1 MALRAGYYGLKNS
14 VKKKLEKLAADTT
27 GMKIIKTIGDGLNL
41 TNAGKLNVTA
51 ATASKIGGVKVGD
64 TLTIEDGVLD
74 VVGAGMVVDTLY
86 TQEPGNVPAEA
97 IELEHPYTD
106 YKFLYFQ
113 VYDTESSTYVDLMG
127 NNLFTTASLELL
139 RTGAL
144 DVSGKTSDFMIYA
157 WMHGIDVTRYTITD
171 TTHFA
176 RTFNSNNNMKLLGIY
191 GIK

>member
-51 ATASKIGGVKVGD
+51 ATASKIGGVKVGEGLSID
-64 TLTIEDGVLD
+64 DGVLS
-74 VVGAGMVVDTLY
+74 VVGAGMVVDVLY

-97 IELEHPYTD
+97 IELAHPYTD

-144 DVSGKTSDFMIYA
+144 DVTGKTSDFMIYA